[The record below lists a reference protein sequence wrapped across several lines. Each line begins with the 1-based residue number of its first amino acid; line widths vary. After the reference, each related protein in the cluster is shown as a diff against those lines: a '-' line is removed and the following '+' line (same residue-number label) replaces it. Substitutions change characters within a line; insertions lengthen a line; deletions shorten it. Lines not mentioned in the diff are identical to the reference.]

1 MSKAILINVV
11 AKTLTQVEINGL
23 DDIYQ
28 AIGNDCSTFTCPFQL
43 ENNDTFYVDDEG
55 LLKDVHGGVQVE
67 GYHSPF
73 VGNALLIGTSRD
85 GDNMDVRTSIEKLLP
100 MLTFM
105 NPNQAKLW
113 QVFSM
118 STPPQFFKF

>member
-28 AIGNDCSTFTCPFQL
+28 AIGNDCSLFTCPFQL

-55 LLKDVHGGVQVE
+55 LLKEVFGGVQVE

-73 VGNALLIGTSRD
+73 VGNVVLIGSSED
-85 GDNMDVRTSIEKLLP
+85 GDNMDVRTSIKKLLP